1 MGFGPHT
8 INLQNIND
16 TTATRLQLEGEP
28 LRVHNQRLSPR
39 KAEITRFPDSVGSTL
54 LHPPAHSSPL
64 AMALDNENPLI
75 LSASELPTRK
85 QRRKNKELSSKQHA
99 VKDMLSSKLYSAD
112 PFDLSDSSDTDSNDS
127 VEPIDEME
135 IYGKLSELKDLH
147 MVASCTFLSAELS
160 LVASGYYYV
169 LQVSRMSCMFWCFS
183 TRNWREWTVL
193 TI

>member
-1 MGFGPHT
+1 LGFGPQT

-28 LRVHNQRLSPR
+28 LRVHNQGLSPR
-39 KAEITRFPDSVGSTL
+39 KNETARFPDSVGSTIL
-54 LHPPAHSSPL
+54 LIPHSSPL

-99 VKDMLSSKLYSAD
+99 VKDMLSSKLCSAD

-169 LQVSRMSCMFWCFS
+169 LQVSRMSCMFWCS
-183 TRNWREWTVL
+183 YLRNWREWTVL